1 MVRNP
6 KIWGTPNVFGHSI
19 PDKNIQ
25 VEATPRYH
33 ISFFFFLPYHMAY
46 RILSS
51 LMEPTPP
58 AVETWRLN
66 HWTTVKS
73 LDIILE
79 SRGCYH
85 PRPKL

>member
-33 ISFFFFLPYHMAY
+33 ISFFFFFFFA
-46 RILSS
+46 LS
-51 LMEPTPP
+51 
-58 AVETWRLN
+58 
-66 HWTTVKS
+66 HG
-73 LDIILE
+73 I
-79 SRGCYH
+79 
-85 PRPKL
+85 